1 MIKLRILNI
10 KEFLKTVNECTGSV
24 YVIDSSGRKEN
35 MNRDYVV
42 QRRIQEA
49 YRGNK
54 NMVVLSLDIPVPGDY
69 FRIVNY
75 YAGDC

>member
-1 MIKLRILNI
+1 MIKLRILNM
-10 KEFLKTVNECTGSV
+10 KEFLKTVNECTGPV

-42 QRRIQEA
+42 QRRIQES

-54 NMVVLSLDIPVPGDY
+54 NMVVLSLDIPVSGDY